1 VPLQGGR
8 DTPARHGPAQQ
19 GILEAFAAIFPR
31 TAPSC
36 SAPSKAR
43 RYDNE
48 APEKNPSVRPY
59 WPVSAGIARRGTRLS
74 KKMVRDIVRKVAL
87 V

>member
-1 VPLQGGR
+1 VQR
-8 DTPARHGPAQQ
+8 ADKARRYDAD
-19 GILEAFAAIFPR
+19 
-31 TAPSC
+31 
-36 SAPSKAR
+36 KAR

-87 V
+87 A